1 VKPALSPAVEPVS
14 PLRLALVT
22 LLCFAILY
30 NVSPTALPSLSTG
43 RVAVVL
49 LVLLFIVRGHS
60 LYVTT
65 DPWTLLLFVPLP
77 YVLVQVPF
85 TGDLGQLSRFFHLAM
100 YSFLGA
106 SLVARLAG
114 RLDLLL
120 KAMLAAI
127 CVQAVIIFISFFDF
141 EYRAW
146 AASTIELGTN
156 VATEDLYRAPG
167 FTSAGGSALSVVQSL
182 GVLCGG
188 LLLHLRHG
196 RDTWLGSTLTLL
208 AMLLCLA
215 SCALVGRTG
224 LMLSFVYL
232 LAFSLASSN
241 LLRLLLILLVIS
253 VPAAVFVLPAVE
265 SVLPSSFS
273 ADYFLE
279 YVFGFFLTGT
289 DASVTDLS
297 QMRIPPLSV
306 ETFLGTGLVTAPAG
320 QSHPSGHDSGFVQAY
335 FTLGVGYAAVLYAAY
350 ALVLLRA
357 CRWLPTGLRW
367 LVAACFL
374 AIEVKEPFLF
384 KYSGMFVL
392 VACYTLAGRA
402 QAQRERSIAQRAQ
415 APAVEPT

>member
-1 VKPALSPAVEPVS
+1 MRSAQSNAIEPIS
-14 PLRLALVT
+14 LWRLALVAV
-22 LLCFAILY
+22 LCFAFLY
-30 NVSPTALPSLSTG
+30 NVSPTALPSLSSG

-49 LVLLFIVRGHS
+49 LVVLFIVQGRS
-60 LYVTT
+60 LYSTV

-77 YVLVQVPF
+77 YVLVQLPF
-85 TGDLGQLSRFFHLAM
+85 TGDMGQLSRFFHLAL

-114 RLDLLL
+114 RIDLLL
-120 KAMLAAI
+120 TAILAAV
-127 CVQAVIIFISFFDF
+127 CVQAVIIVISFFDF
-141 EYRAW
+141 DYRAW
-146 AASTIELGTN
+146 AESTIELGTN

-182 GVLCGG
+182 GVLSGG
-188 LLLHLRHG
+188 FLLHLDRA
-196 RDTWLGSTLTLL
+196 RRTWLGSTLTLL

-224 LMLSFVYL
+224 LMLSCVYL
-232 LAFSLASSN
+232 LAFSLASGN
-241 LLRLLLILLVIS
+241 FLRLLLILLGIAI
-253 VPAAVFVLPAVE
+253 PAAVFVLPAVE
-265 SVLPSSFS
+265 SLLPSSFS
-273 ADYFLE
+273 VDYFLE

-306 ETFLGTGLVTAPAG
+306 ETFLGTGLVTAPPG
-320 QSHPSGHDSGFVQAY
+320 QAHPSGHDSGLVQAY

-350 ALVLLRA
+350 ALVLLRLG
-357 CRWLPTGLRW
+357 RWLPAGLQC
-367 LVAACFL
+367 LLAACFL

-392 VACYTLAGRA
+392 VACYTLVSGAKGQGGRIAAA
-402 QAQRERSIAQRAQ
+402 QPSHALA
-415 APAVEPT
+415 